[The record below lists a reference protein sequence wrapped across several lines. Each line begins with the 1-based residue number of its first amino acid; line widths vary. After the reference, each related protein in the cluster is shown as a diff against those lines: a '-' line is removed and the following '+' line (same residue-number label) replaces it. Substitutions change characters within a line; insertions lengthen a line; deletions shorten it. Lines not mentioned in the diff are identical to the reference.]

1 MWFVIRVAVAKV
13 AVQWSVLCPVQLS
26 CVLFRFN
33 LELDPT
39 PDSQVFA
46 SVDWSS
52 TTLCGLDLVV
62 ASDTATPHQHQ

>member
-1 MWFVIRVAVAKV
+1 MVEVAVAV
-13 AVQWSVLCPVQLS
+13 EWSVLCPVQLS

-62 ASDTATPHQHQ
+62 DSG